1 MTETTPAPPPAS
13 GPDARVAVVMI
24 THNRREEA
32 LLALARLRELPE
44 RPHVVVVDNGSGD
57 GTADAIRAR
66 HPWAELVASPVNLG
80 AVGRNVALE
89 RVDAPFVAF
98 CDDDTWWEPGSLRR
112 AADALETHPRLG
124 VVTGRILVEP
134 GSRED
139 AINAE
144 LLHSPVEGPGW
155 LPGPALGSFLAG
167 ASVVRRAAFLEVGGF
182 SERLWLGGEE
192 ELLAADL
199 ATAGW
204 ELVHLPDVVVHH
216 QASTVRD
223 PHLRR
228 RHGLRN
234 TLWFIWLRRPLWAAL
249 RRTRDVVG
257 AAPRDRGTALALLDA
272 LRGAPW
278 VLRERR
284 PLPERVERR
293 GRAREE
299 AQRGSAARRYVS

>member
-1 MTETTPAPPPAS
+1 MTTEMTEAAGAGRGGRMS
-13 GPDARVAVVMI
+13 RQRKRDAVLR
-24 THNRREEA
+24 
-32 LLALARLRELPE
+32 LLRGE
-44 RPHVVVVDNGSGD
+44 D
-57 GTADAIRAR
+57 
-66 HPWAELVASPVNLG
+66 
-80 AVGRNVALE
+80 
-89 RVDAPFVAF
+89 
-98 CDDDTWWEPGSLRR
+98 
-112 AADALETHPRLG
+112 LETVSRALG
-124 VVTGRILVEP
+124 VTAATLSGWR
-134 GSRED
+134 D
-139 AINAE
+139 A
-144 LLHSPVEGPGW
+144 
-155 LPGPALGSFLAG
+155 FLA
-167 ASVVRRAAFLEVGGF
+167 AGGF
-182 SERLWLGGEE
+182 SGRLWLGGEE

-234 TLWFIWLRRPLWAAL
+234 TLWFIWLRRPLRAAL

-257 AAPRDRGTALALLDA
+257 AAPRDRVTALALLDA

-293 GRAREE
+293 FRALEE
-299 AQRGSAARRYVS
+299 SQRASAARRYVS